1 MRKYIRFLTISF
13 IIVAFLCLSL
23 YLALTH
29 FETKVKEDYTRLM
42 LHSQKM
48 LQVFLDKKS
57 ADLYM
62 LCLLDYHINPNG
74 KDMLLQ
80 CGEIEGINKS
90 HPQLNTKIETPY
102 YDFYIKY
109 MQGILQ

>member
-1 MRKYIRFLTISF
+1 MKKYIRFLTISF
-13 IIVAFLCLSL
+13 VIVAFLCISLFFALS
-23 YLALTH
+23 Y
-29 FETKVKEDYTRLM
+29 FENKVKEDYTKLM

-62 LCLLDYHINPNG
+62 LCILDYHINPNG
-74 KDMLLQ
+74 KEMLSE
-80 CGEIEGINKS
+80 CAKIENIDKT
-90 HPQLNTKIETPY
+90 HPQLNTKVETPY
-102 YDFYIKY
+102 YDFYMKY

>member
-1 MRKYIRFLTISF
+1 MKKYIRFLTISF
-13 IIVAFLCLSL
+13 VTVAFLCVALFFTLS
-23 YLALTH
+23 H
-29 FETKVKEDYTRLM
+29 FQEKVKEDYSKLM

-62 LCLLDYHINPNG
+62 LCILDYHINTNG
-74 KDMLLQ
+74 KDMLTQ
-80 CGEIEGINKS
+80 CAKIEGINKT

-102 YDFYIKY
+102 YDFYMKY
-109 MQGILQ
+109 MQGVLQ